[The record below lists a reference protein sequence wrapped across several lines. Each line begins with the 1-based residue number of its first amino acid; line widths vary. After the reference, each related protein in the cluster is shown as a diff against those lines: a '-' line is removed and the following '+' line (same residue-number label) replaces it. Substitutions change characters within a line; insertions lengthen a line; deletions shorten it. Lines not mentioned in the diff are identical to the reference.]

1 MAAAKQNKAPGRQD
15 SIRRVL
21 GSLEKRY
28 RAIYRDPDEQPML
41 ETLIYAICLE
51 NSTFAEAATYCGRIE
66 TLFHDFNEA
75 RVSSITELSRIF
87 QRSPVAEW
95 KAFCF
100 RHLLT
105 HVFESFY
112 AFDFDSLLR
121 KSNEQA
127 NRLLGRVP
135 ELSQFARN
143 YTVKQCM
150 EVHLLPLDERMRDA
164 LAWLGLGT
172 AGQTPQRTGS
182 ALKTVVRKGDTDRFC
197 GLVRCLATDPKAIKI
212 MVAEIEGAD
221 GTGFELSTA
230 VERLKTLF
238 AEIDTRKS
246 KAASQPKPAAKKT
259 TATRKAAKTTTKKV
273 SKKARQKPR
282 RKVVKKPSQKASK
295 RR

>member
-1 MAAAKQNKAPGRQD
+1 
-15 SIRRVL
+15 
-21 GSLEKRY
+21 
-28 RAIYRDPDEQPML
+28 
-41 ETLIYAICLE
+41 
-51 NSTFAEAATYCGRIE
+51 
-66 TLFHDFNEA
+66 
-75 RVSSITELSRIF
+75 
-87 QRSPVAEW
+87 VAEW

-182 ALKTVVRKGDTDRFC
+182 ALKTVVRKGDADRFC

-221 GTGFELSTA
+221 GAGFELSTA

-238 AEIDTRKS
+238 AEIDTRKPKATSQS
-246 KAASQPKPAAKKT
+246 KSAAKKT
-259 TATRKAAKTTTKKV
+259 TATKKPAKKASQKSSKKV
-273 SKKARQKPR
+273 DKK
-282 RKVVKKPSQKASK
+282 VDKKPGRKASK
-295 RR
+295 RG